1 MKLFGIFDKNQN
13 YKLIRYSQLEQNEN
27 TYNEYDR
34 STNTTYIVHEICL
47 PEIEYSEDSIGKT
60 YNIETQTFNS

>member
-13 YKLIRYSQLEQNEN
+13 YKLLRYSQLEQLESIYED
-27 TYNEYDR
+27 YNR
-34 STNTTYIVHEICL
+34 QTNTLHTIHEVCL

-60 YNIETQTFNS
+60 YNIETQTFNN